1 MKTTYNLDRFLEAQN
16 TIYNEAL
23 SEIKKG
29 KKQSH
34 WMWFIFPQIA
44 GLGFSEYNV
53 YYAIKNLEEAAEYL
67 DHPILGQRLVNITKA
82 VLEINEKTANEIFGK
97 PDDRKLKSCMT
108 LFSQIKNTY
117 PIFQMVLDKYFQG
130 FKDEKQ
136 SNCSTI
142 NIKLKASNHFIS

>member
-1 MKTTYNLDRFLEAQN
+1 MEKYDLTRFLEAQE
-16 TIYNEAL
+16 TKYNQAL

-53 YYAIKNLEEAAEYL
+53 YYAIKNLEEAAQYL

-108 LFSQIKNTY
+108 LFSQIKNTD
-117 PIFQMVLDKYFQG
+117 PIFQKVLDKYFQG
-130 FKDEKQ
+130 FKDEK
-136 SNCSTI
+136 TI
-142 NIKLKASNHFIS
+142 QLLNN